1 MIAFLR
7 LTTGQSHTIFL
18 TLPACAESQRTGQ
31 PARRFKDFQYT
42 YDDSLQ
48 SYKGVMVDQYLELLL
63 YHLLVLDGEGAK
75 EDVVRDL
82 LLGSAMRD
90 EKLWK
95 YSKSKEVFEQIFKKQ

>member
-1 MIAFLR
+1 M
-7 LTTGQSHTIFL
+7 
-18 TLPACAESQRTGQ
+18 
-31 PARRFKDFQYT
+31 
-42 YDDSLQ
+42 
-48 SYKGVMVDQYLELLL
+48 
-63 YHLLVLDGEGAK
+63 LDGEGAK